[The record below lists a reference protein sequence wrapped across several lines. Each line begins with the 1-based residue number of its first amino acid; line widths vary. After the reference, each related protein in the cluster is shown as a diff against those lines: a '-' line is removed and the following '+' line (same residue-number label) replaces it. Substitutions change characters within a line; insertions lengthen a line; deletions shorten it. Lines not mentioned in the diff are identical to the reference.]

1 MEFVSSFAGELLG
14 VCRER
19 VAFQKLSEYM
29 YMYFDVV
36 IVSSENNVAWF
47 IFNTMCSVILGL
59 LHFGRILQV
68 QVPVRMP
75 DEYEEDFCFSLM

>member
-1 MEFVSSFAGELLG
+1 MEFVRSFAGELLG

-29 YMYFDVV
+29 YFYVV
-36 IVSSENNVAWF
+36 IVSSYW
-47 IFNTMCSVILGL
+47 FNTMCSVILGL

-68 QVPVRMP
+68 QVPVRMS